1 MASGRAAPSARVASS
16 TTWFAFWP
24 SQASGLN
31 RQPACASSSKINDG
45 HNFIYL
51 DEGFDPTAAGEDDK
65 DSSVAAERWCIDGW
79 EVVVPASEVQFN
91 GLRADAAMHKLVF
104 DQHCCPKNMKVC
116 HLTVVSKSV
125 NQPFMIVD
133 TTFEDTAG
141 EEANL
146 EKKGCEK
153 YDRGSNLKGWI
164 RSGKHTCKLH
174 VTITVVHF
182 I

>member
-1 MASGRAAPSARVASS
+1 M
-16 TTWFAFWP
+16 
-24 SQASGLN
+24 
-31 RQPACASSSKINDG
+31 
-45 HNFIYL
+45 
-51 DEGFDPTAAGEDDK
+51 DEGFDPTANGEDDK
-65 DSSVAAERWCIDGW
+65 DSSVAAERRCIGRW
-79 EVVVPASEVQFN
+79 E
-91 GLRADAAMHKLVF
+91 
-104 DQHCCPKNMKVC
+104 
-116 HLTVVSKSV
+116 
-125 NQPFMIVD
+125 VD

-153 YDRGSNLKGWI
+153 YDRGSNPKGWI

>member
-1 MASGRAAPSARVASS
+1 M
-16 TTWFAFWP
+16 
-24 SQASGLN
+24 
-31 RQPACASSSKINDG
+31 
-45 HNFIYL
+45 
-51 DEGFDPTAAGEDDK
+51 
-65 DSSVAAERWCIDGW
+65 
-79 EVVVPASEVQFN
+79 VPASEVQFN

-153 YDRGSNLKGWI
+153 YDRGSNPKGWI